1 MPRDLDSLLLAFKQ
15 LPPAYP
21 EAQLIIAG
29 DGRLRSY
36 VENSIRIHE
45 LHRHVCPLGQQDD
58 IPALMG
64 VADQLAMLLLF
75 DDPTFRQRLGAA
87 PQSGLEENSQKSE

>member
-1 MPRDLDSLLLAFKQ
+1 L
-15 LPPAYP
+15 
-21 EAQLIIAG
+21 
-29 DGRLRSY
+29 
-36 VENSIRIHE
+36 ENSIRIHE

-87 PQSGLEENSQKSE
+87 GTKRARREFSKERMIGQMNRVYRAAVETKTL